1 MRSFSR
7 FNYSGLRG
15 DGTGT
20 PRCLLYRG
28 PYKPPLGIVPSTLT
42 HYSRVYM
49 YIYIYSLVHDVV
61 HGSMAQAGTTWNPV
75 LNSAVENG
83 QDQADQVGCDKKA
96 RVISIS
102 FVLTSA
108 SSSIAVFVCTLAVC
122 CSAGCSTSWTG
133 TTGRRPLPRPRSFQ
147 NETCRVIVYE

>member
-1 MRSFSR
+1 MALALQDVFYIGVRI
-7 FNYSGLRG
+7 NHLWAL
-15 DGTGT
+15 
-20 PRCLLYRG
+20 CHLLS
-28 PYKPPLGIVPSTLT
+28 PTIVESIC
-42 HYSRVYM
+42 
-49 YIYIYSLVHDVV
+49 IYIYSLVHDVV